1 MQVSRYLDPRASQ
14 RRVVNWI
21 WSITHCMRAINL
33 ALYLEDFNRYPAIR
47 QLPLQPARDVASILL
62 PGRINGKGTGSRHH
76 NFLLIYVRSLI
87 REQWDE
93 RGN

>member
-1 MQVSRYLDPRASQ
+1 MEVSRYLDPRASH

-62 PGRINGKGTGSRHH
+62 PGRINGKDRSRHH
-76 NFLLIYVRSLI
+76 NNLVLIYVRSLI
-87 REQWDE
+87 REQW
-93 RGN
+93 GN